1 MEDGGWRVEMG
12 TDCVE
17 HWSRLG
23 ADQRNMDEL
32 GGGRQVLCVAAA
44 SYGGSPMSGM
54 EESSD
59 GP

>member
-1 MEDGGWRVEMG
+1 MG

-32 GGGRQVLCVAAA
+32 GGRQVLCVAAA

-59 GP
+59 DP